1 MARLLPPRP
10 DMHFSELSGGNLMR
24 LLGRD
29 PSSLGNVGSGAVD
42 SPKKKGKQAQDQP
55 ATVTFNLYF

>member
-1 MARLLPPRP
+1 
-10 DMHFSELSGGNLMR
+10 MHFSELSGGNLMR
-24 LLGRD
+24 LLGKD

-55 ATVTFNLYF
+55 ATATFNLYF